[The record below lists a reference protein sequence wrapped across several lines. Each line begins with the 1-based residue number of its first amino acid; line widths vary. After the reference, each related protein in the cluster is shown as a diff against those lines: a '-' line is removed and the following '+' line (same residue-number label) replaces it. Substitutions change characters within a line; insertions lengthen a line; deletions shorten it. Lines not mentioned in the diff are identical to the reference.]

1 MYTPGTHTLL
11 QRFRSSAFVLK
22 IPFKFSGSCSLT
34 CQSDYKNE
42 TCKRVLIWDEWREE
56 QAVIIALSAH
66 TDPCCVISP
75 QRSRIMRQQRK
86 WSPGSGKP
94 ATYTGD
100 KKARQMA
107 RANKKWVRVVTVL
120 AYVLAVSVAA
130 VVLAV
135 YYSLI
140 WEPTT
145 LRTGT
150 KLNRTGSEAAKEVN
164 KFGINCQN
172 ENNKVTEDDGD
183 VPVSVQNEPELTSQS
198 GNTLEVTSVHIQ
210 VRSFRITEASP
221 YEHGARSPSA
231 STSDPPAV
239 TADDPSNLPTHPGAS
254 ARGPA
259 TDGGWT
265 EPDHSGFG
273 PEENHNLDGLISE

>member
-1 MYTPGTHTLL
+1 M
-11 QRFRSSAFVLK
+11 
-22 IPFKFSGSCSLT
+22 
-34 CQSDYKNE
+34 KNV
-42 TCKRVLIWDEWREE
+42 RGVLIWDEWRTE
-56 QAVIIALSAH
+56 QAVIRALAAH
-66 TDPCCVISP
+66 TDSCCVIGP

-86 WSPGSGKP
+86 WSPGSAGKP

-140 WEPTT
+140 WEPTAF
-145 LRTGT
+145 RTGT
-150 KLNRTGSEAAKEVN
+150 KLNRTGSEADGETPTQTGVN
-164 KFGINCQN
+164 KFGNNCQN
-172 ENNKVTEDDGD
+172 ENNKVTIKDGD
-183 VPVSVQNEPELTSQS
+183 TQVSVQDEPELTSQS
-198 GNTLEVTSVHIQ
+198 VNTLEVTSVHIQ

-221 YEHGARSPSA
+221 SGQSARSPGA
-231 STSDPPAV
+231 STSHPPAV

-273 PEENHNLDGLISE
+273 SEENHNLDGLISN